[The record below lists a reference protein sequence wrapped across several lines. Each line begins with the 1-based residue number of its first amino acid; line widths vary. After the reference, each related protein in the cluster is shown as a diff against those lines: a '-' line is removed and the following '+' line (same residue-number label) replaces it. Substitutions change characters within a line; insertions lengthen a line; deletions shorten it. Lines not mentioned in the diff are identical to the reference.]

1 MHSNMSEHFEIVKVI
16 LEISPLSE
24 LYSVEIGTQE
34 IVGKDLPIHYLSIKP

>member
-24 LYSVEIGTQE
+24 LYSVEIGTQR
-34 IVGKDLPIHYLSIKP
+34 IVGKDLPVQYLPTKP